1 MSGFE
6 SKVLAELEREDPE
19 EAQAYLEDLE
29 AAQEAADEEDPDLRW
44 QRASEVEIALHEDE
58 ELGEF
63 DPFEN
68 F

>member
-1 MSGFE
+1 MSGFD

-19 EAQAYLEDLE
+19 EAQAYLEDLAAAE
-29 AAQEAADEEDPDLRW
+29 AEADAIDMGVNDDLFDI
-44 QRASEVEIALHEDE
+44 EMALHDEE

>member
-29 AAQEAADEEDPDLRW
+29 AADQAANEEIMDL
-44 QRASEVEIALHEDE
+44 EKEIDLHDDE

>member
-1 MSGFE
+1 MSGFD

-29 AAQEAADEEDPDLRW
+29 AAAEAEAVDMEINDDLFDIEMALRDE
-44 QRASEVEIALHEDE
+44 E

>member
-29 AAQEAADEEDPDLRW
+29 VAQGAEDEEIMDLDK
-44 QRASEVEIALHEDE
+44 EIELYDDE